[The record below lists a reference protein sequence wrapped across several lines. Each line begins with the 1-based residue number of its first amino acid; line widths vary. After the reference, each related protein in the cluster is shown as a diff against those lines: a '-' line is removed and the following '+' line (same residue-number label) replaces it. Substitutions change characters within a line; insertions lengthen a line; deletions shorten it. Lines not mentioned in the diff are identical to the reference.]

1 MRTLHPFPMAVG
13 LAVLV
18 VASAPGARA
27 TGYFFGEMDAVAN
40 GRALAVAA
48 RLEEPS
54 TVFYNP
60 AGLAFLKGFNLAVGG
75 LAVLPSFG
83 YSDPEGRRP
92 SEKAVFEVTMIPHLY
107 ASYTFGE
114 SAAVGFGFNAP
125 FGLSLKWPVG
135 FAGEGVSAGVDMKM
149 PTIHVGGAFRPIPQV
164 SVGATLRVV
173 PATLEMLQRFQTVSD
188 AGDLVYGFAY
198 LGANAVGVGGSFGI
212 TARPIERLHLGFSYM
227 SRMKFTF
234 KGSGAFYPGDG
245 VSDTSVFHDQ
255 GGQAEM
261 VTPDILSFGVG
272 YQFLENLYFEFDFN
286 YTLWSVYKE
295 LKVAFD
301 NDPSGVLTSQGVQK
315 KDWKDTPTF
324 RLCGEYRPI
333 PAVAVRLGGGY
344 DVSPAPDSTLGPEL
358 PDANRI
364 FVNLGGGYLYAPL
377 GLKIDVA
384 YTLVL
389 FRPRTVTSSSGNP
402 FPATYKTT
410 AHLLGFT
417 AGVHF

>member
-1 MRTLHPFPMAVG
+1 MKTHRPCLIAVG
-13 LAVLV
+13 FAVLV
-18 VASAPGARA
+18 LGSSPGARA

-75 LAVLPSFG
+75 LAVVPSFE

-92 SEKAVFEVTMIPHLY
+92 SQKAVFEVTMIPHLY

-135 FAGEGVSAGVDMKM
+135 FAGEGVTAGVDMKM
-149 PTIHVGGAFRPIPQV
+149 PTIHAGGAFRPIPQV
-164 SVGATLRVV
+164 SIGATLRVV

-188 AGDLVYGFAY
+188 AGDLVYGFAH
-198 LGANAVGVGGSFGI
+198 LGANAVGVGGAFGI

-227 SRMKFTF
+227 SRIKFTF

-286 YTLWSVYKE
+286 YTLWSVYKD
-295 LKVAFD
+295 LKINFD
-301 NDPSGVLTSQGVQK
+301 NDPSGVLTSRGVQK
-315 KDWKDTPTF
+315 KNWKDTPTF
-324 RLCGEYRPI
+324 RLGGEYRPI

-358 PDANRI
+358 PDANRV
-364 FVNLGGGYLYAPL
+364 FVNLGGGYQYDPL

-389 FRPRTVTSSSGNP
+389 FRPRTVTSASGNP
-402 FPATYKTT
+402 FPATYKTI

-417 AGVHF
+417 AGVRF

>member
-1 MRTLHPFPMAVG
+1 MKMHASLLSAMAIA
-13 LAVLV
+13 LLVLPV
-18 VASAPGARA
+18 SPVARA
-27 TGYFFGEMDAVAN
+27 SGYYIGEMDAVAN
-40 GRALAVAA
+40 GRALAVVA

-60 AGLAFLKGFNLAVGG
+60 AGLAFLKGFHMAVGG
-75 LAVLPSFG
+75 LAVMPTFA
-83 YSDPEGRRP
+83 YSDPEKRRP
-92 SEKAVFEVTMIPHLY
+92 SHKAIFEVTMVPHLY
-107 ASYTFGE
+107 SSYTFGE

-135 FAGEGVSAGVDMKM
+135 FAGEGQSAGVDMKM
-149 PTIHVGGAFRPIPQV
+149 PTLHLGGAFRPIPQV

-173 PATLEMLQRFQTVSD
+173 PATLEMLQRFQTVND
-188 AGDLVYGFAY
+188 AGELVYGFAH
-198 LGANAVGVGGSFGI
+198 LGANAVGVGGAFGV

-227 SRMKFTF
+227 SRVKFSF
-234 KGSGAFYPGDG
+234 KGSAAFFPGQG

-255 GGQAEM
+255 GGQADLI
-261 VTPDILSFGVG
+261 TPDILSFGVG
-272 YQFLENLYFEFDFN
+272 YQFLDNLYFEFDFN

-295 LKVAFD
+295 LRIAFD
-301 NDPSGVLTSQGVQK
+301 NDPSGALSAKGVQK

-324 RLCGEYRPI
+324 RLSGEFRPI
-333 PAVAVRLGGGY
+333 PAVAVRVGGGY
-344 DVSPAPDSTLGPEL
+344 DVSPVPDSTLGPEL

-364 FVNLGGGYLYAPL
+364 FLNLGGGYKYDPL

-389 FRPRTVTSSSGNP
+389 FRPRTVTSASGNP
-402 FPATYKTT
+402 FPASYKTT

-417 AGVHF
+417 AGVRF

>member
-1 MRTLHPFPMAVG
+1 MKTHRPFRLAVT

-18 VASAPGARA
+18 MGSPQGALA

-40 GRALAVAA
+40 SRALAVAA

-75 LAVLPSFG
+75 LAVIPSFA

-92 SEKAVFEVTMIPHLY
+92 STRAVFEVTMIPHLY

-135 FAGEGVSAGVDMKM
+135 FAGEGVSAGVDLKM
-149 PTIHVGGAFRPIPQV
+149 PTLHVGGAFRPIPQV

-188 AGDLVYGFAY
+188 AGDLVSGFAH
-198 LGANAVGVGGSFGI
+198 LGANAVGVGGAFGI

-227 SRMKFTF
+227 SRMKFSF
-234 KGSGAFYPGDG
+234 KGSGTFYPGDG

-255 GGQAEM
+255 GGQAELT
-261 VTPDILSFGVG
+261 TPDILSFGVG
-272 YQFLENLYFEFDFN
+272 YQFLDNLYFEFDFN

-295 LKVAFD
+295 LKIDFD
-301 NDPSGVLTSQGVQK
+301 NDPSGVLTAKGVQK
-315 KDWKDTPTF
+315 KNWKDTPTF
-324 RLCGEYRPI
+324 RLGGEYRPI
-333 PAVAVRLGGGY
+333 PAVAVRVGGGY
-344 DVSPAPDSTLGPEL
+344 DVSPAPDSTVGPEL

-364 FVNLGGGYLYAPL
+364 FFNLGGGYQYDPL

-389 FRPRTVTSSSGNP
+389 FRPRTVTSASGNP